1 MVESVRLESVYSGN
15 VIMGSNPIPSAF
27 VRRSFSEVE
36 IRRTSAD
43 TVRLNQYVYGLFPV
57 EKHLVFSIIY
67 LCVLRLHTK
76 LLKWAIILGL
86 HKKS

>member
-1 MVESVRLESVYSGN
+1 
-15 VIMGSNPIPSAF
+15 
-27 VRRSFSEVE
+27 
-36 IRRTSAD
+36 
-43 TVRLNQYVYGLFPV
+43 LNQYVYGLFPV